1 MSVWVEA
8 CLYMSVMQE
17 EEEEEEEEEE
27 GVLTSV
33 LWKLKQSR
41 ASSPCW
47 RQLVTA
53 ACVSSHQDT
62 WDHVSL

>member
-27 GVLTSV
+27 GAEEVEGV
-33 LWKLKQSR
+33 QYR
-41 ASSPCW
+41 CF
-47 RQLVTA
+47 
-53 ACVSSHQDT
+53 
-62 WDHVSL
+62 